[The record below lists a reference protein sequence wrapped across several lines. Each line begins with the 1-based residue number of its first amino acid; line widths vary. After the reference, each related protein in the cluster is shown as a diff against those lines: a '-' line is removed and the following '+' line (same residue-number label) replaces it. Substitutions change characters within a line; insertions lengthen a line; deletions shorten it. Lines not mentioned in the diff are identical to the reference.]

1 MVSDEVREAIAGSTY
16 SRWKFVYTTVL
27 GNFLGLCNRKGYT
40 KHNRSGESIR
50 QRGRMKA
57 SATGIRI
64 EIDCA
69 ILRVLVNRSRL
80 EG

>member
-1 MVSDEVREAIAGSTY
+1 M
-16 SRWKFVYTTVL
+16 FVHTTVL
-27 GNFLGLCNRKGYT
+27 GNFPGLSNRKGCT

-50 QRGRMKA
+50 QRGRMKV

-64 EIDCA
+64 DMDCT
-69 ILRVLVNRSRL
+69 ILRVLVNRGRL